1 MKANAGNGS
10 MQQQGCL
17 NRMQQVIVLL
27 DHVTKI
33 GANIK
38 TAYHPLT
45 QFLYY
50 LTIINRIYRLFYTM
64 KVLKSI

>member
-1 MKANAGNGS
+1 
-10 MQQQGCL
+10 MQQQECL
-17 NRMQQVIVLL
+17 NCIPQSIVSL
-27 DHVTKI
+27 DCKTKV

-38 TAYHPLT
+38 TTYNPLT

-50 LTIINRIYRLFYTM
+50 LTIRKRIYGLFYTM